1 VQDPV
6 KRNIYIGDTN
16 KIRYNEK
23 PRNLLSFFFRLRNR
37 RDYSRPD
44 KGNVESFIP
53 GIRETYLKLGEALTV
68 KFLCSIAVLVIKEFH
83 CTCTCIFGILNE
95 FLV

>member
-1 VQDPV
+1 MQDPV
-6 KRNIYIGDTN
+6 KRNILETRTKLDI
-16 KIRYNEK
+16 YNEI
-23 PRNLLSFFFRLRNR
+23 PTNLLSFFFRLRNS

-53 GIRETYLKLGEALTV
+53 GIREAYLKLGEALTM